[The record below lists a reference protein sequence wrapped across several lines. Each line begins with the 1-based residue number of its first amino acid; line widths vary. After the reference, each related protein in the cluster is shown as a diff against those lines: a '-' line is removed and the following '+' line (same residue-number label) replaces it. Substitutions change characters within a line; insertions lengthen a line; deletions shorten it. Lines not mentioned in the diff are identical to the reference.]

1 MSYLISVGQI
11 NNFEI
16 DFTPSYLIGRFFP
29 NFDYHIFHSRQYQ
42 ASWIGFLLSNRSKN
56 FFESWLK
63 NTIKFLPFFEEWTVL
78 YGNKGIRYDQSILS
92 CLIKKNISTKSFIR
106 PFIPISE
113 SFNFLYFFG
122 YRGHNLVIN
131 NLRNLSISPKIK
143 HSNISVLLSLY
154 DYLIYLFNNLFSN
167 LSWQI
172 KQLKIYFFIS
182 KDYFL
187 KFILYLI
194 LHLNRRLNNSFISAS
209 YYRFD
214 RPKKIEIGSN
224 IAIIVHG
231 LESHDRAKKIQKIL
245 ASQYG
250 IFNILIVSSYA
261 FCEGKKEYKKVNKIN
276 KRLIFIENKLNNK
289 NFKKNLTTNGNLM
302 IKSISNALN
311 SKGGSGDDTISGGS
325 AVDNISGGLGNDIL
339 KGFAGNDIIS
349 GSSGDDIL
357 DGGEGADT
365 LAGGDGSDASP
376 ASKTANSGRVAFGSS
391 KSTGGFNIRAT
402 QNMPFELITPLVGEI
417 AVPGTTL
424 SGEMRT
430 VTATSLS
437 GAEIPWV
444 DVGYETVSLNQN
456 NYLDTA
462 RLISSKV
469 NADTNLTNLPGNKSF
484 NLRLRL
490 GTTDSRVSPVVDG
503 QRISAI
509 LTSNRVNSV
518 ITNYATDERVNGIFT
533 DPTACQYISKE
544 IQLENGASS
553 LKVLVAAHINKDS
566 DIRAFYAINNK
577 PGFDPIF
584 IPFPGYSNLNDRGEV
599 ISVQDNDGS
608 SDKLVPDT
616 NTYGFDPNE
625 IEFRDYTFT
634 ADQLPGFRSYRIKII
649 LTSTSQVY
657 VPRMKDL
664 RVIALA

>member
-1 MSYLISVGQI
+1 MKFILPAFGDKIYKDAAFRLKKQIIKSGFSPKDIFIYSEDSPIIEELNTYSKIIFSKSKSYGFCFWAWKPLIIYDFILRNETINKNEIIFYIDSGSEVISNPINIKKLFKRHFISDLDISVGQI

-289 NFKKNLTTNGNLM
+289 NFKNNLTTNGNLM
-302 IKSISNALN
+302 IKSISNALKYLKNNNKFDYVIKVRSDLKFDIHNLLKYTENINDAAEDINFKNKIWGIDLHTHKDLEFGFCDVIQFSSLENMINLWSPKNKLYDYLKFSRNPINKESLIKKYLKKDIDNITEPYLFFRYFLCLNIDQLFSNLDEANNFLKKNHFGIIPFSEIKLFLPKYRSGSMNDFIKKYKYGLHAEIVDYFLKN
-311 SKGGSGDDTISGGS
+311 SK
-325 AVDNISGGLGNDIL
+325 
-339 KGFAGNDIIS
+339 
-349 GSSGDDIL
+349 
-357 DGGEGADT
+357 
-365 LAGGDGSDASP
+365 
-376 ASKTANSGRVAFGSS
+376 
-391 KSTGGFNIRAT
+391 
-402 QNMPFELITPLVGEI
+402 
-417 AVPGTTL
+417 
-424 SGEMRT
+424 
-430 VTATSLS
+430 
-437 GAEIPWV
+437 
-444 DVGYETVSLNQN
+444 
-456 NYLDTA
+456 
-462 RLISSKV
+462 
-469 NADTNLTNLPGNKSF
+469 
-484 NLRLRL
+484 
-490 GTTDSRVSPVVDG
+490 
-503 QRISAI
+503 
-509 LTSNRVNSV
+509 
-518 ITNYATDERVNGIFT
+518 
-533 DPTACQYISKE
+533 
-544 IQLENGASS
+544 
-553 LKVLVAAHINKDS
+553 
-566 DIRAFYAINNK
+566 
-577 PGFDPIF
+577 
-584 IPFPGYSNLNDRGEV
+584 
-599 ISVQDNDGS
+599 
-608 SDKLVPDT
+608 
-616 NTYGFDPNE
+616 
-625 IEFRDYTFT
+625 
-634 ADQLPGFRSYRIKII
+634 
-649 LTSTSQVY
+649 
-657 VPRMKDL
+657 
-664 RVIALA
+664 